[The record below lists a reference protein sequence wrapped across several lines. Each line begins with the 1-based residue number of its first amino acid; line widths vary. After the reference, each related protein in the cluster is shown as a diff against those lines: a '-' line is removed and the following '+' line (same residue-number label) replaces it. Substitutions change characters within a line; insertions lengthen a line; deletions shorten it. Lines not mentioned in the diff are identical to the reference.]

1 MPNISPTQLRAVVTE
16 IVERTPIV
24 DIHTH
29 LYSPAFGDLLLW
41 GVDELLTYHY
51 LVAEIMRRSPVG
63 YDEFWALSTREKANH
78 IWEYLY
84 RRSSPISEAAR
95 GVLTALQT
103 VGIDISRA
111 DLEEIRQHFKQWTV
125 QEYADLV
132 FQKANVE
139 FVVMTNDPFDS
150 RERAVWEREIPP
162 NPQFRAA
169 LRIDPLLTDLPRAC
183 SILSELG
190 YAVSTH
196 LDDVT
201 CAQIRRFLRVWI
213 DRMDPLYMA
222 VSLPPTFCFPT
233 EDPVRR
239 MLDSCILP
247 VALDREVPLA
257 LMIGVKRQVNP
268 HLQLAGDS
276 VGKAGTQAIENLCVA
291 YPDNRFLVTMLSR
304 EDQHL
309 LCVTARKFRNLMPF
323 GCWWFLNVPSLIRE
337 VTMVRLELLGFSFI
351 PQHSDARI
359 LDQLLYK
366 WAHSRKVIAEVLVEK
381 YTDLQR
387 TGWSITEEAVTRD
400 VRDLFRDNF
409 LRFAGRL

>member
-1 MPNISPTQLRAVVTE
+1 MPNISPSQLRSVVTD

-41 GVDELLTYHY
+41 GADELLTYHY
-51 LVAEIMRRSPVG
+51 LVAEMMRRSPIG
-63 YDEFWALSTREKANH
+63 YDEFRAFSTREKANH
-78 IWEYLY
+78 IWEHLY
-84 RRSSPISEAAR
+84 RLSSPISEAAR

-103 VGIDISRA
+103 VGIDVSRA
-111 DLEEIRQHFKQWTV
+111 DPEEIRQQFKHWTV
-125 QEYADLV
+125 EEYVDLV
-132 FQKANVE
+132 FRKANIE

-150 RERAVWEREIPP
+150 RERALWEQNIPVDSR
-162 NPQFRAA
+162 FRAA
-169 LRIDPLLTDLPRAC
+169 LRIDPLLTDLSRAC

-190 YAVSTH
+190 YAVSTR

-233 EDPVRR
+233 DDPVRR

-247 VALDREVPLA
+247 VALDRELPLA

-304 EDQHL
+304 EDQHQ

-337 VTMVRLELLGFSFI
+337 ITMIRLELLGFSFI

-366 WAHSRKVIAEVLVEK
+366 WAHSRKIAAEALVEK